1 MDRLSRTLSLSVVRE
16 PQASRAT
23 ILLLAAVCGL
33 IVANMYYAQ
42 PLIGPIAGMLGLA
55 PEAAG
60 LMVTMSQIGYGAGLV
75 FVVPLAD
82 LLEDRRLAIVCVAL
96 AAVGLGCA
104 AFATSPA
111 AFLDS
116 AGAIGLGSVA
126 VQILVPLAAHLAPEA
141 IRDRV
146 VGTVTSGLMIG
157 VMAARPVSSF
167 IASQSSWRTVFVA
180 SAALMAALGLL
191 LSRALPVRAP
201 RFE

>member
-1 MDRLSRTLSLSVVRE
+1 M
-16 PQASRAT
+16 Q
-23 ILLLAAVCGL
+23 LLVL
-33 IVANMYYAQ
+33 
-42 PLIGPIAGMLGLA
+42 
-55 PEAAG
+55 
-60 LMVTMSQIGYGAGLV
+60 
-75 FVVPLAD
+75 
-82 LLEDRRLAIVCVAL
+82 
-96 AAVGLGCA
+96 
-104 AFATSPA
+104 
-111 AFLDS
+111 
-116 AGAIGLGSVA
+116 
-126 VQILVPLAAHLAPEA
+126 LAAHLAPEA